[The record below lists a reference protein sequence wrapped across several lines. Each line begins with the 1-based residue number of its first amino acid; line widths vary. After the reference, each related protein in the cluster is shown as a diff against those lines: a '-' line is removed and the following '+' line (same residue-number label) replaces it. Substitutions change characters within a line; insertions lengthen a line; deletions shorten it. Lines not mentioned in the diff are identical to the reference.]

1 MQTDHSH
8 RWYNILCQKEPLVC
22 KVLSN
27 TLRRSSKASDR
38 RDQDNQRW
46 LRRGDDEI
54 EKRVLKHIAVKIWI
68 DALGLSLAVVLKA
81 SSIEWNDSVVDRAS
95 RTWKNSQKKKLKKRR
110 FIVPLQLL
118 SVFFVG
124 TKIDDERGEKTYD
137 VVYLDIF
144 IRYILYVLSIIEY
157 IHVIVICKTYELM
170 LWDGNLPQS

>member
-1 MQTDHSH
+1 M
-8 RWYNILCQKEPLVC
+8 
-22 KVLSN
+22 
-27 TLRRSSKASDR
+27 
-38 RDQDNQRW
+38 
-46 LRRGDDEI
+46 
-54 EKRVLKHIAVKIWI
+54 
-68 DALGLSLAVVLKA
+68 
-81 SSIEWNDSVVDRAS
+81 
-95 RTWKNSQKKKLKKRR
+95 
-110 FIVPLQLL
+110 PLQLL